1 MREHFHIPKQSSGK
15 DEIYFCGNSLG
26 LQPKRTQKYIDDLLD
41 DWRRLG
47 VKGHHDG
54 EYPWLPYHKFL
65 LEGFAD
71 IAGAL
76 ESEVVPMNT
85 LTVNLH
91 LLMVSFYRPTKTRY
105 KILIEG
111 HAFPSD
117 HIAVEAQ
124 ARFHSEAIGFNAN
137 DALIIIHP
145 RDGEDTLR
153 DEDIIEAIEQN
164 AGELALVMLPGVQY
178 YSGQVFDMQMIT
190 KAGHKAGA
198 KVGFDLAHAAGN
210 IPMQLHDWNVDF
222 AAWCSYKYL
231 NSGPGSVAGAFVHE
245 SHHHD
250 KELHRFTGWW
260 GHDESTRFLMKP
272 EFNPI
277 PSVQAW
283 QCSNPTILSLAA
295 IRASLDVFK
304 DAGGIKALH
313 KTSNKL
319 TGHLRDRLEKECAHF
334 VDILTPADT
343 NACQL
348 SLSLKTG
355 VQDGKKVFN
364 ALTKNGVT
372 LDWRE
377 PNSIRVAPV
386 PLYNTL
392 NDVNVF
398 VDILNNC
405 FKML

>member
-1 MREHFHIPKQSSGK
+1 MREQFHIPKQANGE

-41 DWRRLG
+41 DWKHLG
-47 VKGHHDG
+47 VKGHHQG

-71 IAGAL
+71 IVGAK

-91 LLMVSFYRPTKTRY
+91 LLMVSFYRPTKKRF

-124 ARFHSEAIGFNAN
+124 ARHHAESIGFDLN
-137 DALIIIHP
+137 DALIVVKP
-145 RDGEDTLR
+145 RKGEETLR
-153 DEDIIEAIEQN
+153 DEDIIQAIEKN
-164 AGELALVMLPGVQY
+164 ADELALVLLPGVQY
-178 YSGQVFDMQMIT
+178 YTGQVFDMQSIT
-190 KAGHKAGA
+190 VAGHKAGA

-210 IPMQLHDWNVDF
+210 IPMQLHEWNVDF

-245 SHHHD
+245 SHHDD
-250 KELHRFTGWW
+250 KELHRFAGWW
-260 GHDESTRFLMKP
+260 GHDESTRFLMKT

-304 DAGGIKALH
+304 DAGGIKKLH
-313 KTSNKL
+313 KFSNKL
-319 TGHLRDRLEKECAHF
+319 TGLLRNRLENECAEF
-334 VDILTPADT
+334 IDILTPRDT
-343 NACQL
+343 LACQL

-355 VQDGKKVFN
+355 AEQGKKVFN
-364 ALTKNGVT
+364 SLTDNGVT

-377 PNSIRVAPV
+377 PNGIRVAPV
-386 PLYNTL
+386 PLYNTFK
-392 NDVNVF
+392 DIDIF
-398 VDILNNC
+398 VDILLES
-405 FKML
+405 FKKL

>member
-1 MREHFHIPKQSSGK
+1 MREQFHIPKQANGD

-47 VKGHHDG
+47 VKGHHEG
-54 EYPWLPYHKFL
+54 EFPWLPYHKFL

-71 IAGAL
+71 LVGAK
-76 ESEVVPMNT
+76 ETEVVPMNT

-91 LLMVSFYRPTKTRY
+91 LLMVSFYRPSKARY

-124 ARFHSEAIGFNAN
+124 VRFHSESIGFNSD
-137 DALIIIHP
+137 DALIIVRP
-145 RDGEDTLR
+145 REGEETIR
-153 DEDIIEAIEQN
+153 DEDILEAIEN
-164 AGELALVMLPGVQY
+164 HADELALVMLPGVQY
-178 YSGQVFDMQMIT
+178 YTGQVFDMATIT
-190 KAGHKAGA
+190 KAGQKVGA

-210 IPMQLHDWNVDF
+210 IPMQLHAWGVDF

-245 SHHHD
+245 RHHLD
-250 KELHRFTGWW
+250 KQLHRFTGWW

-304 DAGGIKALH
+304 LAGGIRELH
-313 KTSNKL
+313 KTSISL
-319 TGHLRDRLEKECAHF
+319 SGHLRKRLQEECSQH
-334 VDILTPADT
+334 VRILTPENT
-343 NACQL
+343 QACQL

-355 VQDGKKVFN
+355 SKDGKKVFK
-364 ALTKNGVT
+364 ALTDHGVS

-377 PNSIRVAPV
+377 PNGIRIAPV

-392 NDVNVF
+392 KDVDDF
-398 VDILNNC
+398 VDILNKS
-405 FKML
+405 FKQL

>member
-1 MREHFHIPKQSSGK
+1 MREHFHIPKQANGQ

-26 LQPKRTQKYIDDLLD
+26 LQPKRTQSYINDLLD
-41 DWRRLG
+41 DWKRLG
-47 VKGHHDG
+47 VKGHHQG

-65 LEGFAD
+65 LEGFSD
-71 IAGAL
+71 LVGAK
-76 ESEVVPMNT
+76 ESEVVPMNA

-91 LLMVSFYRPTKTRY
+91 LLMVSFYRPTKKRY

-124 ARFHSEAIGFNAN
+124 SRFHADAIGFNAD
-137 DALIIIHP
+137 DALVILKP
-145 RDGEDTLR
+145 REGEETLR
-153 DEDIIEAIEQN
+153 DEDIIGAIEKN
-164 AGELALVMLPGVQY
+164 AEELALVMLPGVQY
-178 YSGQVFDMQMIT
+178 YTGQVFDMQSIT
-190 KAGHKAGA
+190 KAGHKVGA

-210 IPMQLHDWNVDF
+210 IPMELHDWDVDF

-231 NSGPGSVAGAFVHE
+231 NSGPGSVAGVFVHE
-245 SHHHD
+245 RHHHD
-250 KELHRFTGWW
+250 KKLHRFTGWW

-304 DAGGIKALH
+304 DAGGIKKLH
-313 KTSNKL
+313 KVSNQL
-319 TGHLRDRLEKECAHF
+319 TRHLRTRLEKECTYF
-334 VDILTPADT
+334 VDILTPKNT
-343 NACQL
+343 QACQL

-355 VQDGKKVFN
+355 AQDGKKIFKV
-364 ALTKNGVT
+364 LTENGVT

-377 PNSIRVAPV
+377 PNGIRVAPV
-386 PLYNTL
+386 PLYNTMQ
-392 NDVNVF
+392 DVDTF
-398 VDILNNC
+398 VEILNKA
-405 FKML
+405 FESL

>member
-1 MREHFHIPKQSSGK
+1 MREQFHIPKQANGEE
-15 DEIYFCGNSLG
+15 EIYFCGNSLG

-41 DWRRLG
+41 DWKRLG
-47 VKGHHDG
+47 VKGHHEG
-54 EYPWLPYHKFL
+54 EFPWLPYHKFL

-91 LLMVSFYRPTKTRY
+91 LLMVSFYRPTKIRY

-117 HIAVEAQ
+117 HIAVDAQ
-124 ARFHSEAIGFNAN
+124 VRFHASALGFNF
-137 DALIIIHP
+137 DEALIIVFP
-145 RDGEDTLR
+145 REGENTIR
-153 DEDIIEAIEQN
+153 NEDIIEAIEKN
-164 AGELALVMLPGVQY
+164 ADELALVMLPGVQY
-178 YSGQVFDMQMIT
+178 YTGQVFDMQSIT
-190 KAGHKAGA
+190 RAGHKAGA

-245 SHHHD
+245 RHHHD

-304 DAGGIKALH
+304 NAGGIKNLH
-313 KTSNKL
+313 KQSNNL
-319 TGHLRDRLEKECAHF
+319 TGHLRDRLEKECKQF
-334 VDILTPADT
+334 VDILTPPET
-343 NACQL
+343 KACQL

-355 VQDGKKVFN
+355 AVDGKKVF
-364 ALTKNGVT
+364 AAITKKGIT

-377 PNSIRVAPV
+377 PNGIRVAPV

-392 NDVNVF
+392 QDVDAF
-398 VDILNNC
+398 VDTLNKT
-405 FKML
+405 FKTL

>member
-1 MREHFHIPKQSSGK
+1 MREHFHIPKQANGE

-26 LQPKRTQKYIDDLLD
+26 LQPKRTQEYINDLLD
-41 DWRRLG
+41 DWKHLG
-47 VKGHHDG
+47 VKGHHQG

-71 IAGAL
+71 LVGAKQ
-76 ESEVVPMNT
+76 SEVVPMNT

-124 ARFHSEAIGFNAN
+124 TRFHAESIGFDAA
-137 DALIIIHP
+137 DALVIVNP
-145 RDGEDTLR
+145 RDGEETLR
-153 DEDIIEAIEQN
+153 DEDIIQAIEDN
-164 AGELALVMLPGVQY
+164 ANELALVMFPGVQY
-178 YSGQVFDMQMIT
+178 YTGQVFDMKSIT
-190 KAGHKAGA
+190 LAGHEAGA

-210 IPMQLHDWNVDF
+210 IPMQLHAWNVDF

-245 SHHHD
+245 RHHLD
-250 KELHRFTGWW
+250 KDLHRFTGWW

-304 DAGGIKALH
+304 DAGGVAELH

-319 TGHLRDRLEKECAHF
+319 TGHLRQRLEKECTSF
-334 VDILTPADT
+334 VEILTPKNT
-343 NACQL
+343 QACQL

-355 VQDGKKVFN
+355 SQDGKKVFN
-364 ALTKNGVT
+364 SLTDNGVT

-377 PNSIRVAPV
+377 PNGIRVAPI

-392 NDVNVF
+392 QDVDTF
-398 VDILNNC
+398 VDILNKS
-405 FKML
+405 FKTL

>member
-1 MREHFHIPKQSSGK
+1 MREQFHIPKQANGQ

-47 VKGHHDG
+47 VKGHHQG

-71 IAGAL
+71 LVGAK

-91 LLMVSFYRPTKTRY
+91 LLMVSFYRPTKTRF

-124 ARFHSEAIGFNAN
+124 LRFHAESMGFNPG
-137 DALIIIHP
+137 DALVLVEP
-145 RDGEDTLR
+145 RDGEETIR
-153 DEDIIEAIEQN
+153 DEDIIEAIEKN
-164 AGELALVMLPGVQY
+164 ADELALVMLPGVQY
-178 YSGQVFDMQMIT
+178 YTGQVFDMASIT

-210 IPMQLHDWNVDF
+210 IPMQLHEWNVDF

-231 NSGPGSVAGAFVHE
+231 NSGPGSVGGAFVHE
-245 SHHHD
+245 RHHLD

-304 DAGGIKALH
+304 TAGGIQELH
-313 KTSNKL
+313 KISNSL
-319 TGHLRDRLEKECAHF
+319 TGHLRNRLEKECSQY
-334 VDILTPADT
+334 VSILTPQKT
-343 NACQL
+343 MACQL

-355 VQDGKKVFN
+355 AIDGKKVFN
-364 ALTKNGVT
+364 ALTENGVT

-377 PNSIRVAPV
+377 PNGIRVAPV
-386 PLYNTL
+386 PLYNTAQ
-392 NDVNVF
+392 DVDFF
-398 VDILNNC
+398 VDILNKT
-405 FKML
+405 FERL